1 MKKFA
6 FAVAA
11 IGMAGATT
19 AFTAA
24 PAFAGTETG
33 ETQSVAINTGIYNVG
48 SAAGYRE
55 LSQRIDRAA
64 RQVCGTVSPQRLAEA
79 PAIRACQEDA
89 RASAMRQL
97 SQIAEAPAA
106 DGVIATR

>member
-1 MKKFA
+1 MKKIA
-6 FAVAA
+6 FVIAA

-19 AFTAA
+19 AFTTA
-24 PAFAGTETG
+24 PAFAETAATE
-33 ETQSVAINTGIYNVG
+33 SVAINTGVYNAG

-64 RQVCGTVSPQRLAEA
+64 RQVCGAVSPQRLAEA
-79 PAIRACQEDA
+79 PAIRACQEEA

-97 SQIAEAPAA
+97 NQIAEAPSA